1 MGGTGFFCI
10 LFAYLLG
17 AVPFG
22 VLLSRGSGIDIRNQG
37 SGNIGATNVTR
48 LLGMKMGLV
57 TLLCDVAKGFVP
69 ICCTALVLGQEPQR
83 GLIMALVGAATVLGH
98 MFPVYLRF
106 RGGKGVAT
114 ALGLFLY
121 LAPGAVVLVLL
132 VFLMAVRLSGYV
144 SAGSLIASASM
155 PLWLVLMDQ
164 PAWEVGLALFVVLLI
179 WCKHAGNIERLLR
192 GTESPWKG
200 RGGKTA

>member
-1 MGGTGFFCI
+1 MGSTGFFCI

-22 VLLSRGSGIDIRNQG
+22 VLLSRGSGIDIRSQG

-48 LLGMKMGLV
+48 LLGMKMGV
-57 TLLCDVAKGFVP
+57 ITLLCDVAKGFVP
-69 ICCTALVLGQEPQR
+69 VFCTARLVAQDPQAT
-83 GLIMALVGAATVLGH
+83 LIMGLVGAATVLGH
-98 MFPVYLRF
+98 MFPLYLRF

-121 LAPGAVVLVLL
+121 LAPWAVVLVLL
-132 VFLMAVRLSGYV
+132 VFLLTVRLSGYV
-144 SAGSLIASASM
+144 SAASLMASASM
-155 PLWLVLMDQ
+155 PLWLLLMDG
-164 PAWEVGLALFVVLLI
+164 PAWKTVLALFVALLI
-179 WCKHAGNIERLLR
+179 WLKHAGNIERLLK

-200 RGGKTA
+200 RGGKAA

>member
-22 VLLSRGSGIDIRNQG
+22 VLLSRSSGIDIRHQG

-69 ICCTALVLGQEPQR
+69 IYCTALVLGQDPQR

-121 LAPGAVVLVLL
+121 LAPGAVALVLL
-132 VFLMAVRLSGYV
+132 VFLVTVRLSGYV

-155 PLWLVLMDQ
+155 PLWLVLMGQ
-164 PAWEVGLALFVVLLI
+164 AAWEVGLALFVVLLI
-179 WCKHAGNIERLLR
+179 WCKHAGNIKRLLA

-200 RGGKTA
+200 HGGKTA